1 MLIGIPKEKLFKEKR
16 VAITPTS
23 VKKLIKLGFKIFIEN
38 NAGEHA
44 YFQNQDF
51 INVGAQVVNN
61 NKIWTAN
68 IIIKINPPD
77 IEEVKLIKK
86 NSILIS
92 FIWPSKN
99 KTLLKELA
107 IKNITAISMDSVP
120 RISRAQSID
129 ALSSMSNLA
138 GYRSVIESTYLF
150 GRSLNGQIT
159 AAGKISP
166 AKIIVIG
173 VGVAGL
179 SAIATAR
186 SLGAI
191 VKAFDT
197 REEVKEQINSMG
209 ATFLQFKKENK
220 DLNNN
225 IPSYLNQIDSEIK
238 LLSNYIKETDIIITT
253 ALIPDQ
259 KAPIL
264 INNEMINNMKPGSII
279 FDLAVENGGNCIL
292 TQKDKIIITKNN
304 IKIVG
309 FTNLP
314 SKMATQAS
322 QLYSNNVMN
331 LIQLLFSKKD
341 KKIDIDFK
349 DEIIRNMTV
358 TYDKKIIWPAPL
370 IKEKIFEQNLEKS
383 YSLKL
388 KQKNINNKQNKSYLK
403 YIKKYFC
410 LFLSLSFIY
419 ILKFLPKET
428 IPHFIIFL
436 LSCIIGYYVIWN
448 VSHKLHTPLMS
459 VTNAISGIIIIGV
472 IFQINN
478 NNNILITILSF
489 LGILLSSINIFGGL
503 TITQRM
509 LKMFNKN

>member
-16 VAITPTS
+16 VAITPIS
-23 VKKLIKLGFKIFIEN
+23 VKILIKLGFTIFIEK
-38 NAGEHA
+38 NAGENA
-44 YFQNQDF
+44 YFQDQDF
-51 INVGAQVVNN
+51 INVGAQIVNN
-61 NKIWTAN
+61 DQIWNTN

-77 IEEVKLIKK
+77 VEEVKLIKK

-99 KTLLKELA
+99 YTLLKELA

-138 GYRSVIESTYLF
+138 GYRSIIESTYLF

-159 AAGKISP
+159 AAGKILP
-166 AKIIVIG
+166 AKVIVIG

-209 ATFLQFKKENK
+209 AIFLQFKKKYK

-225 IPSYLNQIDSEIK
+225 ESFYLNQINSEIK
-238 LLSNYIKETDIIITT
+238 LLSNYMKETDIIITT
-253 ALIPDQ
+253 ALIPGQ

-279 FDLAVENGGNCIL
+279 VDLAAENGGNCIL

-304 IKIVG
+304 IKIIG

-314 SKMATQAS
+314 SKMAVQAS
-322 QLYSNNVMN
+322 QLYSNNVTN
-331 LIQLLFSKKD
+331 LIKLLLSKKG
-341 KKIDIDFK
+341 KKLNIDFK

-370 IKEKIFEQNLEKS
+370 IKEKNFEQNLEKP

-388 KQKNINNKQNKSYLK
+388 KKNDINNKQDKSYFK
-403 YIKKYFC
+403 NFQKYFFI
-410 LFLSLSFIY
+410 FLSLSFIY
-419 ILKFLPKET
+419 TLKFLPKET

-478 NNNILITILSF
+478 NNILITILSF

-503 TITQRM
+503 TVTQRM
-509 LKMFNKN
+509 LKMFNKK